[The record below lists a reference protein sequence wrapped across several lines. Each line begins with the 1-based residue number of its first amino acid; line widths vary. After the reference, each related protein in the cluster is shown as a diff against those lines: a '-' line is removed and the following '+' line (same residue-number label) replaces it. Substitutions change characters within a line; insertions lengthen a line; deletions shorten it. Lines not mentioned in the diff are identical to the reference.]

1 MQEVVHA
8 MQWKS
13 CMYRGLAMIEIN
25 FIIKA
30 NYEIDSLKIKP
41 FLHAKKGCIMVS
53 LEKYDQEKISKMPLI
68 ELAKIMMLEE
78 RKALKFSEVF
88 KKVADLKGLSEE
100 ERTSKIGQFY
110 TDLNADGSFVSNGS
124 NTWGL
129 KRWYLEEQKLAEAEE
144 STIKMKRKASGD
156 EELNEDFEEIDLS
169 IDDIDID
176 IDYEDEED
184 MEFDEGFDED
194 FEVDFGDESDE
205 YNDK

>member
-1 MQEVVHA
+1 
-8 MQWKS
+8 
-13 CMYRGLAMIEIN
+13 MYRGLAMIEIN
-25 FIIKA
+25 FLIPT

-41 FLHAKKGCIMVS
+41 FIHAKKGCIMVS

-100 ERTSKIGQFY
+100 ERTSKMGQFY

-144 STIKMKRKASGD
+144 STVKIKRRRRKASD
-156 EELNEDFEEIDLS
+156 EEELNEGFEEIDLS

-176 IDYEDEED
+176 YEDDED
-184 MEFDEGFDED
+184 VEFDFDEDFDED
-194 FEVDFGDESDE
+194 FEDDFDDESDE

>member
-1 MQEVVHA
+1 
-8 MQWKS
+8 
-13 CMYRGLAMIEIN
+13 MIEIN
-25 FIIKA
+25 FIIIA
-30 NYEIDSLKIKP
+30 NYEIDSPKIKP
-41 FLHAKKGCIMVS
+41 FIHAKKGCIMVG
-53 LEKYDQEKISKMPLI
+53 LEKYDQEKITKMPLI

-129 KRWYLEEQKLAEAEE
+129 KRWYMEEQKLAEAEE
-144 STIKMKRKASGD
+144 STVKMKRKASGE
-156 EELNEDFEEIDLS
+156 EELNEDLEEIDLS

-176 IDYEDEED
+176 YVDDEDI
-184 MEFDEGFDED
+184 EFDEDFDED
-194 FEVDFGDESDE
+194 FEDDFGEESDE